1 MRPVSALFRAVLAAI
16 IVFSSGTGFSARHA
30 YAQVPSAAFGGAA
43 TAAAGSP
50 ASVEAAKLDPSG
62 GGMRSRVVGDP
73 CELRCCVGAWDA
85 GCCVAILLPD
95 LTGLSATASP
105 AGTGAMPLPLRRG
118 VDPGVLPEPPRPF
131 A

>member
-30 YAQVPSAAFGGAA
+30 HAQVPSAAFGGAA

-62 GGMRSRVVGDP
+62 GVCAAGSLATRASSAAASVHGMPAV
-73 CELRCCVGAWDA
+73 AWLSS
-85 GCCVAILLPD
+85 C
-95 LTGLSATASP
+95 LT
-105 AGTGAMPLPLRRG
+105 
-118 VDPGVLPEPPRPF
+118 
-131 A
+131 